1 MMTMMIMVMMMV
13 VVMMVMMMT
22 MMMLILFKGTTW
34 RQSVTDKLSTV
45 SKRHRPLGRGKRLA
59 RLRRFR

>member
-1 MMTMMIMVMMMV
+1 MMMV